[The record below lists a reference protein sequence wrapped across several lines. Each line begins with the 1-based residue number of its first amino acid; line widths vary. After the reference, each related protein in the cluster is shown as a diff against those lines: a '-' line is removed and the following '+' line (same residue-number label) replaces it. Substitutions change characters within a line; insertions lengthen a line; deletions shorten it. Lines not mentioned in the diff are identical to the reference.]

1 MKEPDVEELTDE
13 ALKLL
18 RVLRLAVVAQL
29 AKLLAEEARS
39 CKRFLQT
46 LEEVKAEIVGQT
58 FDGERNKLGKCLQGL
73 DQKIL
78 DSRQY
83 VKEYQ
88 RIRPNLHTL
97 NESLAQLA
105 AEPLSRTDMGEII
118 RGRVKY
124 LRSQKKI

>member
-1 MKEPDVEELTDE
+1 MKEPDIEELTDE

-58 FDGERNKLGKCLQGL
+58 FDGEGNKLGKCLQGL
-73 DQKIL
+73 DQKIM

-105 AEPLSRTDMGEII
+105 AEPLPTPQII
-118 RGRVKY
+118 RGR
-124 LRSQKKI
+124 IE